1 MNTHQVRKLPK
12 KSVITISIMIIIIF
26 SIFYVIQDFR
36 EQKIAEALSS
46 IGHKNI
52 KNLKVINK
60 LEVED
65 AQTRYKSTV
74 YKILFYDNDLEQSC
88 IGFLHKERNQSYTKD
103 FNCK

>member
-46 IGHKNI
+46 IGRKNI